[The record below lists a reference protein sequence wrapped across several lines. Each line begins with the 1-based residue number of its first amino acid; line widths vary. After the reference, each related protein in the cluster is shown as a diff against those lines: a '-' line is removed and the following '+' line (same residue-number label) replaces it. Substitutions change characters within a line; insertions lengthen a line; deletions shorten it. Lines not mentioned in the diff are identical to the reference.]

1 MSPTSRS
8 EIAAAEQSRRS
19 ATIWTWISRVV
30 TVALIVSVLGLTGF
44 YVVTQADT
52 IHSQQSRIS
61 DLNEQTSVLIDE
73 LAASQDNA
81 QQLYDQ
87 LLALPGVEPDG
98 ENPDQVVTALPSE
111 PGAPGPRG
119 DAGRPPSAN
128 EILGAV
134 GEYCASSGACQG
146 VPGQTGASGAT
157 GQPGAPGSAG
167 ANGETVIGPQGV
179 QGEPGVAG
187 EQGPAG
193 PAGTSGPVCPEGF
206 EQQVVYV
213 SSDPMIYVPTVALVC
228 APIPTTP
235 EGEPQ

>member
-1 MSPTSRS
+1 MTR
-8 EIAAAEQSRRS
+8 AAER
-19 ATIWTWISRVV
+19 ATRKASLWVWLARGVFAIF
-30 TVALIVSVLGLTGF
+30 VLGLVGLISF
-44 YVVTQADT
+44 VVVTQADT

-61 DLNEQTSVLIDE
+61 DLNKQTSVLIDE
-73 LAASQDNA
+73 LSSSQENA
-81 QQLYDQ
+81 QGLYDQ

-98 ENPDQVVTALPSE
+98 ENPDQVVTAVPSE

-157 GQPGAPGSAG
+157 GQPGAPGSVG
-167 ANGETVIGPQGV
+167 ANGETVVGPQGV
-179 QGEPGVAG
+179 QGEPGVG
-187 EQGPAG
+187 ETGPVGPVGPA
-193 PAGTSGPVCPEGF
+193 GPVCPEGF

-213 SSDPMIYVPTVALVC
+213 STDPVIYVPTVALVC
-228 APIPTTP
+228 APNPPNP